1 MEESELGLPKRRRT
15 RHVIL
20 DSVAVVTEPGRELVD
35 QWSEQLLG
43 SSGYGKSGFAAG
55 FDANRPSP
63 PASLF
68 DLLCVEAQAERPKLV
83 VDLGSGTGL
92 STRPWAERAEEVVG
106 VEASPEMREQAE
118 AATQAENV
126 RFVQAYA
133 QATGLPDGAADIVT
147 CSQAL
152 HWMEPEP
159 TFAEAARILR
169 PGGIFAAYDYDWPP
183 IVHWEVEAAFEEML
197 RLAWVEKSPARG
209 AMRYRKED
217 HLDRIKASGHFRFAR
232 EIVLHSHERGTAQ
245 RIVGMAF
252 SLGPLT
258 VMLDNGTTEE
268 EIGLAALRETAHR
281 VLGDREVD
289 IYLGYRV
296 RLGVR

>member
-1 MEESELGLPKRRRT
+1 MTE
-15 RHVIL
+15 
-20 DSVAVVTEPGRELVD
+20 DSRELID
-35 QWSEQLLG
+35 RWSEQLLR
-43 SSGYGKSGFAAG
+43 SSGYEQSGFAEG

-63 PASLF
+63 PSALF
-68 DLLCVEAQAERPKLV
+68 DVLCLEAQTERPKLV

-92 STRPWAERAEEVVG
+92 STRPWAERADEVVG
-106 VEASPEMREQAE
+106 VEASPEMCAQAQ
-118 AATQAENV
+118 AASSAENV
-126 RFVQAYA
+126 RFVRAYA
-133 QATGLPDGAADIVT
+133 QATGLPDAAADIVT

-169 PGGIFAAYDYDWPP
+169 PGGVFAAYDYDWPP
-183 IVHWEVEAAFEEML
+183 VVHWEIEAAFAEML
-197 RLAWVEKSPARG
+197 RLGRIGRRPDG
-209 AMRYRKED
+209 DIMRYTKES
-217 HLDRIKASGHFRFAR
+217 HLDRIKASGHFRYAR
-232 EIVLHSHERGTAQ
+232 EIVLHSRERGGAA
-245 RIVGMAF
+245 RIVGMAL

-258 VMLDNGTTEE
+258 VMLHGGTTEE
-268 EIGLAALRETAHR
+268 EVGVGALRETADR